1 MKILDVKVMR
11 GPNFW
16 SNFRKKLIVLKLD
29 IGTLETQPTNEIPGF
44 AERLEALLP
53 SMFEH
58 QCSEG
63 KPGGFFS
70 RVQDGTWMGHVVEH
84 IALEIQTLAGMEC
97 GYGRTRSTNVTGVYH
112 VVFSYEYEKAGLYA
126 GEAAVR
132 IAEALISGETYD
144 LQADIEAMQY
154 IRRKT
159 AFGPSTG
166 AIVAEVVKRN
176 IPFRRV
182 GNDSLVTF
190 GYGNKQKKI
199 RASITGNTSG
209 LGVELAGD
217 KDETKTILSQS
228 NIPVPAGKLI
238 VDAADLEAALADI
251 RYPLVIK
258 PADGNHGRGI
268 TTNITTP
275 EAAKIAF
282 ELAKTISRYII
293 VEEFVEGYDYR
304 FLVVDFKL
312 VAVARRTPAMVIG
325 DGLSTVAELIEQTN
339 SQPERGEGH
348 ENTMT
353 RIVVDEVTHTI
364 LAKNNKSLETI
375 LTMGEILFLKDT
387 ANLSSGGTSRDVTD
401 LVHPFTKFVAE
412 RTARLLNL
420 DVCGIDVVAKDIN
433 IPLTRDAGAIV
444 EVNACPGLR
453 MHLNPAKGVA
463 RNVAEPIVDM
473 LFPKNETGRIPL
485 IAVTGTNGKT
495 TTTRL
500 ISHIAKQAGH
510 QVGYTTSD
518 GVYIQ
523 DHLVQEGDCTGPVSA
538 QMVLFDP
545 SIDFAVLECARGG
558 ILRSGLGFDNC
569 NISVVTNVTEDHLGL
584 KDIHTLKDLAQ
595 VKSVVARSTFS
606 NGYTVLNADDDLVYD
621 MRHDVDCKVALFSM
635 HEGNERIQQHRE
647 KGGMTAV
654 IENGYLTV
662 YKGKWKIRVDRVSN
676 IPLSLNGKAECMIKN
691 ILAATLTAVIQGFS
705 MEDIRQGLTTFIPSA
720 AQTPGRMNIFNFN
733 HLDLMIDYAHNPDGL
748 TQLKKFMDH
757 TEASVKI
764 GVLSATGDRR
774 DEDIRNIGRLA
785 AEMFDELIIKHDHDM
800 RGREKEEV
808 TRLLLEGAYS
818 VKELPV
824 KIISDELEAIREA
837 YNNAPKDAFIT
848 VLADHVPETIAF
860 VTQLH
865 TEQQP
870 ATNTDYETVFAGN
883 QEI

>member
-1 MKILDVKVMR
+1 MKILDVKIMR

-16 SNFRKKLIVLKLD
+16 SNFRKKLIVLRLD
-29 IGTLETQPTNEIPGF
+29 IGELETQPTNLIPGF
-44 AERLEALLP
+44 AGRLENLIP
-53 SMFEH
+53 SLFEH
-58 QCSEG
+58 ECSEG

-97 GYGRTRSTNVTGVYH
+97 GYGRTRSTGTEGIYH
-112 VVFSYEYEKAGLYA
+112 VVFAYEHEKAGLYA

-132 IAEALISGETYD
+132 IAEALIANEPYD
-144 LQADIEAMQY
+144 LQADIEELNY
-154 IRRKT
+154 LRRKS

-166 AIVAEVVKRN
+166 SIVAEAVKRN
-176 IPFRRV
+176 IPFKRI

-209 LGVELAGD
+209 LGIELAGD
-217 KDETKTILSQS
+217 KDETKMVLSQA

-238 VDAADLEAALADI
+238 VDYEDLEDALEEI
-251 RYPLVIK
+251 RFPLVVK

-268 TTNITTP
+268 TTNIQSLE
-275 EAAKIAF
+275 EAKVAF
-282 ELAKTISRYII
+282 ELAKTVSRYVII
-293 VEEFVEGYDYR
+293 EEFVAGYDYR
-304 FLVVDFKL
+304 FLVVDYKL

-353 RIVVDEVTHTI
+353 RIVIDEVTHTI
-364 LAKNNKSLETI
+364 LAKNNKELTSI
-375 LTMGEILFLKDT
+375 LKMGEILFLKDT

-412 RTARLLNL
+412 RTAKLLNL

-473 LFPKNETGRIPL
+473 LFPKNENGRIPL

-569 NISVVTNVTEDHLGL
+569 NISVVTNVAEDHLGL
-584 KDIHTLKDLAQ
+584 KDIHTLEDLAQ
-595 VKSVVARSTFS
+595 VKAVVARSTYA
-606 NGYTVLNADDDLVYD
+606 NGYTILNADDDLVYD
-621 MRHDVDCKVALFSM
+621 MRHDVDCKVALFSINE
-635 HEGNERIQQHRE
+635 HNERIQQHRE
-647 KGGMTAV
+647 TGGITAV

-662 YKGKWKIRVDRVSN
+662 FKGKWKIRVDRITN
-676 IPLSLNGKAECMIKN
+676 IPLSLDGRAEAMIKN
-691 ILAATLTAVIQGFS
+691 ILAATLAAVIQGFS
-705 MEDIRQGLTTFIPSA
+705 MEDIRKGLNSFVPSA
-720 AQTPGRMNIFNFN
+720 EQTPGRMNIFKFN
-733 HLDLMIDYAHNPDGL
+733 NLDIMIDYAHNPAGFE
-748 TQLKKFMDH
+748 QLKKFMDS

-774 DEDIRNIGRLA
+774 DEDIRNIGHLA
-785 AEMFDELIIKHDHDM
+785 AQIFDELIIKHDRDL
-800 RGREKEEV
+800 RGRTSEEI
-808 TRLLLEGAYS
+808 TRLLLEGVYA
-818 VKELPV
+818 VKEMPV
-824 KIISDELEAIREA
+824 KIISDETEAIREA
-837 YNNAPKDAFIT
+837 YANAPKDAFIT
-848 VLADHVPETIAF
+848 ILADHVPNTIAF
-860 VTQLH
+860 VAELQTAQMQ
-865 TEQQP
+865 EQPQP
-870 ATNTDYETVFAGN
+870 VYSSL
-883 QEI
+883 